1 MQLKIEAVTGIMND
15 CVKGLDESIKTL
27 VRHDPSLIDVI
38 MSLNATAAA
47 LDTLI
52 VLLNEAEQTTK
63 EANHD

>member
-1 MQLKIEAVTGIMND
+1 MQLKLESITGIMNE

-27 VRHDPSLIDVI
+27 VRHDPSLIEVI
-38 MSLNATAAA
+38 MPLNATAAS

-52 VLLNEAEQTTK
+52 VLLKEAELTTK